1 MDVRYTYFL
10 ILGLSIIG
18 PLALSFD
25 RKVAFFR
32 KWRFLFPAML
42 LPVVCYLV
50 WDIVF
55 TRAGVWSFNPRFIKG
70 LYLVNLPL
78 EEVLFFLV
86 VPYCCAFIYECIRC
100 YFPAIGKITRAD
112 KLLQWTGLLLLIAG
126 LVFFRRAYTSVTFCL
141 TAAFIAMIYAFP
153 GFFRG
158 FSAAYFLVSY
168 AVALL
173 PFLVVNGFL
182 TALPV
187 VEYNNA
193 ENLGFRI
200 YTIPFEDV
208 FYGMLLML
216 MIIALYERRRNS
228 FV

>member
-1 MDVRYTYFL
+1 MPTHLTYFL

-42 LPVVCYLV
+42 LPVFIYLA

-55 TRAGVWSFNPRFIKG
+55 TRAGVWSFNPCYITG
-70 LYLVNLPL
+70 IYLVNLPL

-86 VPYCCAFIYECIRC
+86 VPYCCVFIYECIRC
-100 YFPAIGKITRAD
+100 YFPAIGTFTRSD
-112 KLLQWTGLLLLIAG
+112 RLLQLIGLLLLIAG
-126 LVFFRRAYTSVTFCL
+126 LIFFRRAYTSVTFCF
-141 TAAFIAMIYAFP
+141 TALFISMLYAFP

-158 FSAAYFLVSY
+158 FSAAFFLVSY
-168 AVALL
+168 AVSLL

-193 ENLGFRI
+193 ENLRI
-200 YTIPFEDV
+200 RIHTIPFEDI
-208 FYGMLLML
+208 FYGMLLLL
-216 MIIALYERRRNS
+216 MIVALYERRRNRS
-228 FV
+228 V